1 MMAAAVSH
9 IRLSTE
15 NRSAEGVGRDSRS
28 GIVWHLEGRNEN
40 LPPWIII
47 MRLRTAAGFP
57 AAVFYRNSKH
67 RKGRETVQSAMAA
80 CRRVWKLSSKAK
92 AGCIFNVGAG
102 ASDRQKADG

>member
-1 MMAAAVSH
+1 
-9 IRLSTE
+9 
-15 NRSAEGVGRDSRS
+15 
-28 GIVWHLEGRNEN
+28 
-40 LPPWIII
+40 

-92 AGCIFNVGAG
+92 AGCIFNVGA
-102 ASDRQKADG
+102 KALKPDQILLILHVERGC